1 MFQERLS
8 TLSIPY
14 IKSDKLRQT
23 NCNEFLD
30 NFVMKKAGQNLFTVY
45 CVMFNFTW
53 FNDCSFLFIY
63 AYFINDSI
71 SEIETSPVATVGIG
85 ELSPS
90 KFECETLSKDFIKFS
105 ECQVR
110 LRKFKPPIQD
120 FLATVLVFKL
130 HHIFS
135 RDSLVAFDSYQS
147 EKVRNTRILK

>member
-1 MFQERLS
+1 
-8 TLSIPY
+8 
-14 IKSDKLRQT
+14 
-23 NCNEFLD
+23 
-30 NFVMKKAGQNLFTVY
+30 
-45 CVMFNFTW
+45 MFNFTW